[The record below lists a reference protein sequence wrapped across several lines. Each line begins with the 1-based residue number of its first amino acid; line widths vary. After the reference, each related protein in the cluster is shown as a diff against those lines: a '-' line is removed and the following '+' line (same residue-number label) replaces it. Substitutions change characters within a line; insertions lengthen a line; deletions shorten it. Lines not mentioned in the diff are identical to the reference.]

1 METKPDRNEFVDPNL
16 GRMVAAQEIRNC
28 RGCAYEETNC
38 PTVEN
43 DAPMC
48 VGFYRK
54 DGRDI
59 IWVRADD
66 STQAPK
72 AVKLTGEQ
80 INEIEVASW
89 SGLGFGAK
97 FNRESFARAI
107 EAEVLKANGLGDQ
120 Q

>member
-1 METKPDRNEFVDPNL
+1 MKVKPDRNEFVDPDM
-16 GRMVAAQEIRNC
+16 GRMVAIASVGCVN
-28 RGCAYEETNC
+28 CAYVGRHC
-38 PTVEN
+38 PNVLDGTPHCTASVRSS
-43 DAPMC
+43 
-48 VGFYRK
+48 GF
-54 DGRDI
+54 DI

-66 STQAPK
+66 VTQAPK
-72 AVKLTGEQ
+72 VVKLTDEQ

-89 SGLGFGAK
+89 SGPGFGAK